1 MEISVYIDI
10 AGAIYSRHSIPG
22 VQQRGDQPPGLVG
35 GSVGLI
41 EGLQGSL
48 DSAWKE
54 PTNTY

>member
-1 MEISVYIDI
+1 MEIYIHI

-22 VQQRGDQPPGLVG
+22 VQQRGDEPPWLVG

-41 EGLQGSL
+41 GGLQGSL

-54 PTNTY
+54 PMNT